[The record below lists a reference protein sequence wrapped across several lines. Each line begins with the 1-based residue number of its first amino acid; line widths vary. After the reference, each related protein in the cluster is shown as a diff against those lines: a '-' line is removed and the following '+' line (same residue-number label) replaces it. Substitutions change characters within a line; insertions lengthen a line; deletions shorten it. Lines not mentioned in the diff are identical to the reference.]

1 MNPGYFRLANGEIIK
16 HYSELSDVFE
26 KINDEE
32 FFSHVNESKNDFS
45 KWVYE
50 VYGLSDL
57 STYLSM
63 AKTRNEA
70 KRVVNAYLRMAEV
83 KFQFKTPV
91 TNQKIVPEKKEEPK
105 YNKIVSS
112 MSDAD
117 RFFRENPVIVS
128 QRVEAKKE
136 NLVFEPLVFPVL
148 TGNESPEQL
157 VSIFRDAY
165 AKAYEKVVFL
175 RKNGYDT
182 KLIEVMLFR
191 IPPKIKIYEASK
203 ENKDSELIKRYLNEV
218 IDEINK
224 VR

>member
-1 MNPGYFRLANGEIIK
+1 MNPAYFRLASGEIIK

-57 STYLSM
+57 STYLTM

-83 KFQFKTPV
+83 KFKFKMPL
-91 TNQKIVPEKKEEPK
+91 TNQKSEPEKKEEPK
-105 YNKIVSS
+105 YSQASS
-112 MSDAD
+112 LSDAD
-117 RFFRENPVIVS
+117 RFFKENPVIVS

-148 TGNESPEQL
+148 IGNESPEQL
-157 VSIFRDAY
+157 VSIFKDTY
-165 AKAYEKVVFL
+165 AKIYEKVVFL

-182 KLIEVMLFR
+182 KIIEVMLFR
-191 IPPKIKIYEASK
+191 IIPKIKIYDASK
-203 ENKDSELIKRYLNEV
+203 ENKDSDLIKRYLNEV